1 MVSENKNIPH
11 WVKNRKEQINSEK
24 LPFYKIEQGET
35 VIEVDVD
42 VVPTMREGDYSK
54 QYLYNIT
61 VKDEAY
67 KLSASEYLDRLIIE
81 ALSQGINPFTL
92 VRKGTGKK
100 TRYSIKEL
108 A

>member
-1 MVSENKNIPH
+1 VTPENIPY
-11 WVKNRKEQINSEK
+11 WVKQRKEQIDGEM
-24 LPFYKIEQGET
+24 LPFLKIPEGET

-54 QYLYNIT
+54 QFLYT
-61 VKDEAY
+61 VTVEGEAH
-67 KLSASEYLDRLIIE
+67 KLSASEYLDRLIID

-92 VRKGTGKK
+92 IRKGTGKK

>member
-1 MVSENKNIPH
+1 MVSKNKNIPH
-11 WVKNRKEQINSEK
+11 WVSTCKQDIEKEQ
-24 LPFYKIEQGET
+24 LQFFKIAEGET

-42 VVPTMREGDYSK
+42 VVPTMREGDFSK
-54 QYLYNIT
+54 QYLYT
-61 VKDEAY
+61 VKVDGEFY

-92 VRKGTGKK
+92 VRKGSGKN
-100 TRYSIKEL
+100 TRYSIKEM